1 MSIITWGEG
10 QGGVG
15 AFDVKAGDIR
25 ASAET
30 PLPASAVSWFPF
42 ISSWTL
48 RGRNLGSVSLGLSRW
63 GRVYTGEADSSL
75 SGMKP
80 GIGRWGGTVL
90 VFLGE
95 DLAAPDREL
104 PAQRRGSTIERA
116 LTRYLFPG
124 RTVLVVGNR
133 GCQARGPC
141 PHGTYDVG
149 EAVKPTVT
157 IQCDRGQAAGL
168 WRSEH
173 IARARSSDP
182 GEAQGQFPR
191 TAFYRP
197 L

>member
-95 DLAAPDREL
+95 DLAAPDREP

-124 RTVLVVGNR
+124 RTVLVVGNQ
-133 GCQARGPC
+133 GDQ
-141 PHGTYDVG
+141 
-149 EAVKPTVT
+149 
-157 IQCDRGQAAGL
+157 
-168 WRSEH
+168 
-173 IARARSSDP
+173 
-182 GEAQGQFPR
+182 AQGGLAL
-191 TAFYRP
+191 TELTTWGRP
-197 L
+197 LNRRLQYSVTGARLQDCGGRNT

>member
-90 VFLGE
+90 VFLGRIWLRRTE
-95 DLAAPDREL
+95 SFQLNDVV
-104 PAQRRGSTIERA
+104 QRSNGLSRVTCFQEE
-116 LTRYLFPG
+116 
-124 RTVLVVGNR
+124 
-133 GCQARGPC
+133 PC
-141 PHGTYDVG
+141 
-149 EAVKPTVT
+149 
-157 IQCDRGQAAGL
+157 
-168 WRSEH
+168 
-173 IARARSSDP
+173 
-182 GEAQGQFPR
+182 
-191 TAFYRP
+191 
-197 L
+197 